1 MGGIN
6 LSLEDANDFI
16 TGADLPDSSE
26 LSEECDFQELPGS
39 RFTDDDSQNLEDE
52 KENIPLSSF
61 Q

>member
-16 TGADLPDSSE
+16 TGADLPYSSE

-39 RFTDDDSQNLEDE
+39 RFTDDDSENLEDE